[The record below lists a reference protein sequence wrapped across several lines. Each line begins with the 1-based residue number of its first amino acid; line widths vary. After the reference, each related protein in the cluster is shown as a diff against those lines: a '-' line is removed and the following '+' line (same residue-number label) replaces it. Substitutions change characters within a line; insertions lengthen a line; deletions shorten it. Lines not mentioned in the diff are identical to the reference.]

1 MRGKGNSQQKVVK
14 KNLREARKEGI
25 VPPPAPKPTMIYR
38 KDAFKKVKIT

>member
-1 MRGKGNSQQKVVK
+1 MHAKGNKQQKVVK

-25 VPPPAPKPTMIYR
+25 ATPPAPKPTMIYR